1 MFTRADA
8 YVHRIWKTLRTA
20 SGWMLLLALAVSAIG
35 WWRRSQRALAAD
47 AFGSGSA
54 DYEEFLFRQSPR
66 GPSPARISQRLAG
79 ERRAGTTGEGLS
91 SGRRKAEIRPQSRR
105 RVKPVAAGLLARL
118 RMILRHRR
126 RSAELARQAA
136 AEPIFPAAV
145 MIAALGALLERNGKA
160 RRSERSGGD
169 RKGRGKRRRDAK

>member
-54 DYEEFLFRQSPR
+54 EYEEFLFRQSPE
-66 GPSPARISQRLAG
+66 GHHQREYRNDWLVNGVPEQGEKGFRQGG
-79 ERRAGTTGEGLS
+79 ERPRFG
-91 SGRRKAEIRPQSRR
+91 RKA
-105 RVKPVAAGLLARL
+105 G
-118 RMILRHRR
+118 
-126 RSAELARQAA
+126 
-136 AEPIFPAAV
+136 
-145 MIAALGALLERNGKA
+145 GA
-160 RRSERSGGD
+160 
-169 RKGRGKRRRDAK
+169 